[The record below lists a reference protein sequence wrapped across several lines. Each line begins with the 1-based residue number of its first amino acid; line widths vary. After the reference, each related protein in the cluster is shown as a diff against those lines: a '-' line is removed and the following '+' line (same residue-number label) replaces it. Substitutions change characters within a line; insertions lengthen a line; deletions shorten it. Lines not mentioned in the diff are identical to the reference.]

1 MYREEAD
8 VLVAEH
14 SATFAA
20 TAQSDYES
28 ERNKP
33 IPNRIHGVVQSA
45 LTIQLDC
52 NCGDRYQFVSELSLD
67 THPPST
73 PDLCIYPQKQ
83 LNTKTVVAKETEPP
97 LTTIE
102 ILSPGQSLNELM
114 HKAWDLY
121 FPMGVQSAWIVV
133 PELKGIHIMLPND
146 ETLYFGSGLLTD
158 PTTGIQIEVAKVFK
172 NLL

>member
-1 MYREEAD
+1 MHTEN
-8 VLVAEH
+8 VFVAEQ
-14 SATFAA
+14 SAAIA
-20 TAQSDYES
+20 TAKSDYES

-33 IPNRIHGVVQSA
+33 MPNRIHGAVQSA
-45 LTIQLDC
+45 LIIQLDRRYD
-52 NCGDRYQFVSELSLD
+52 DRYQWISELNLD

-73 PDLCIYPQKQ
+73 PDLCIYPQKP
-83 LNTKTVVAKETEPP
+83 LSVKTVAAKESEPP

-102 ILSPGQSLNELM
+102 ILSPSQSLNELM

-158 PTTGIQIEVAKVFK
+158 PATGIQIEVEKVFK